1 MDREKQIEEMASEI
15 EIFWRDTCRID
26 FDKTAKALY
35 QKGYRKQSEGEWISV
50 YDRLPEAGKL
60 VLCIWER
67 GDDKQNYGFGR
78 YQAHDVWYVSNEG
91 MPCVTNWMPLPEP
104 PKMKGGE

>member
-1 MDREKQIEEMASEI
+1 MEKQTEKHFEEKCDLVDAIGNKIFASV
-15 EIFWRDTCRID
+15 
-26 FDKTAKALY
+26 
-35 QKGYRKQSEGEWISV
+35 YRKQSEGEWISV
-50 YDRLPEAGKL
+50 DDRLPEAGKL

-91 MPCVTNWMPLPEP
+91 MPCVTHWMPLPEP
-104 PKMKGGE
+104 PKMKGGEG